1 MLPFEQGLT
10 FSLLVE
16 SEKFKRQGGIKL
28 NFQLINLYKN
38 TKTQDLKINVVSA
51 EGNLEMNNLLKNQI
65 KLFSNDNS
73 ENIFNV
79 DIKTDYKKMVVTKDA
94 KGIATN
100 YKLDGICNFKIN
112 FKDKEYSINI
122 TESFNIKKNSNS
134 YEQRNY
140 EKKIKENFVRSAV
153 DKLIIKL
160 MTINDN

>member
-1 MLPFEQGLT
+1 MKKTALFI
-10 FSLLVE
+10 LL
-16 SEKFKRQGGIKL
+16 I
-28 NFQLINLYKN
+28 LIYGCGYTALYKN
-38 TKTQDLKINVVSA
+38 TKTQDLKINVVST

-65 KLFSNDNS
+65 KLFSNDSS
-73 ENIFNV
+73 ENIFDV

-100 YKLDGICNFKIN
+100 YKLDGIYNFKIN

-122 TESFNIKKNSNS
+122 NESFNIQKNSNS

-140 EKKIKENFVRSAV
+140 EKKIKENFVKSAV